1 MNQIIPQNK
10 PSNADIVSTG
20 TSSDLTPTDLAQAM
34 QFAKVMSTA
43 NVGLPKYLRGDEGS
57 CLSIVM
63 QALRWGLD
71 PFSVAQKSYFVNDK
85 IAFEA
90 QLIAAIV
97 NTRAK
102 TKGPLKYVF
111 SGEGG
116 QKVCTVTGILNG
128 EECSYT
134 TPIISQISPKNSPLW
149 KTDPEQQLAYYAV
162 KSWAR
167 RHCPDVILGVY
178 DRDELSQ
185 SRDITPA
192 YDDKP
197 TILQSLNK
205 DNKEYANEGFNLK
218 HITDETDTISTVEVV
233 SNVSEPDAL
242 GSKDDSDASGDDV
255 MEADVVGHEFDE
267 TTFYI
272 ELASA
277 VIKAAAEDEKSVVET
292 SKLYAGGN
300 LTPEQ
305 SEKARAI
312 VIIAKSVGRKELS
325 SEDGI
330 KRIAGVIGVDYRL
343 ILEENNTAKVQN
355 NSVNLDAW
363 IGKLAQQL
371 FGAIGDDIDD
381 YDLIA
386 DRIFPTEMM
395 NELPKDYANR
405 GESIY
410 RYGLQACK
418 KEIDRDTARKL
429 MAGVAHIP
437 VEDMPK

>member
-1 MNQIIPQNK
+1 MSQIIPQNQ
-10 PSNADIVSTG
+10 PNNADIVSTG

-57 CLSIVM
+57 CLAIVM

-71 PFSVAQKSYFVNDK
+71 PFSVAQKSYFVSDK

-90 QLIAAIV
+90 QLLAAIV

-102 TKGPLKYVF
+102 MKGLLKYVF
-111 SGEGG
+111 SGEGER
-116 QKVCTVTGILNG
+116 KVCTVTGILKG
-128 EECSYT
+128 EECSNT
-134 TPIISQISPKNSPLW
+134 TPTISQISPKNSPLW
-149 KTDPEQQLAYYAV
+149 KSDPEQQLAYYAV
-162 KSWAR
+162 RAWAR
-167 RHCPDVILGVY
+167 RHCPEVILGVY
-178 DRDELSQ
+178 DRDELAQ
-185 SRDITPA
+185 SRDVTPA

-205 DNKEYANEGFNLK
+205 DNKEYASEGFNLK
-218 HITDETDTISTVEVV
+218 HITDETDTLSTVEVV

-242 GSKDDSDASGDDV
+242 GSEDDSDASGNDA
-255 MEADVVGHEFDE
+255 MEVDVVDHEFDE

-277 VIKAAAEDEKSVVET
+277 VIKAAAEGEKSVVET
-292 SKLYAGGN
+292 SKLYAGGD
-300 LTPEQ
+300 LTPAQ

-343 ILEENNTAKVQN
+343 IEKENNTAKVQN
-355 NSVNLDAW
+355 SSINPDAW

-371 FGAIGDDIDD
+371 FGAIGGDIDD

-386 DRIFPTEMM
+386 DRIFPTDMM
-395 NELPKDYANR
+395 NELPEDYASR
-405 GESIY
+405 GKSIY
-410 RYGLQACK
+410 NYGLQACK

>member
-1 MNQIIPQNK
+1 MSQIIPQNQ
-10 PSNADIVSTG
+10 PNNADIVSTG
-20 TSSDLTPTDLAQAM
+20 TSFNLSPTNLDQVIKFAQ
-34 QFAKVMSTA
+34 VMSKA
-43 NVGLPKYLRGDEGS
+43 NVGLPEYLRGNAGA
-57 CLSIVM
+57 CIAILM
-63 QALRWGLD
+63 QAMRWEMD
-71 PFSVAQKSYFVNDK
+71 PFSVAQKSYCVKDK
-85 IAFEA
+85 IAYEA

-97 NTRAK
+97 NTRSG
-102 TKGPLKYVF
+102 TEGPLEYIF
-111 SGEGG
+111 SGEGE
-116 QKVCTVTGILNG
+116 QKTCTVTGILKG
-128 EECSYT
+128 KECSYT
-134 TPIISQISPKNSPLW
+134 TPEISLITNKNSPLW

-167 RHCPDVILGVY
+167 RHCPEVILGVY

-185 SRDITPA
+185 SRDVRPA
-192 YDDKP
+192 HDDKP

-205 DNKEYANEGFNLK
+205 DNKEYASEGFNLK
-218 HITDETDTISTVEVV
+218 HITDETDTLSTVEVV

-242 GSKDDSDASGDDV
+242 GSKDDSDASGNDV
-255 MEADVVGHEFDE
+255 TEADVVGHEFGE
-267 TTFYI
+267 TTFYM

-292 SKLYAGGN
+292 SKLYAGGD

-343 ILEENNTAKVQN
+343 IEKENSTAKVQN
-355 NSVNLDAW
+355 NSINPDAW

-371 FGAIGDDIDD
+371 FGAIGDDIGD

-386 DRIFPTEMM
+386 DRIFPTDMM
-395 NELPKDYANR
+395 NELPEDYANR
-405 GESIY
+405 GKSIY
-410 RYGLQACK
+410 NYGLQACK

>member
-1 MNQIIPQNK
+1 MSQIIPQNQ
-10 PSNADIVSTG
+10 PNNADIVSTG

-71 PFSVAQKSYFVNDK
+71 PFSVAQKSYFVSDK

-90 QLIAAIV
+90 QLLAAIV

-102 TKGPLKYVF
+102 IKGPLKYVF
-111 SGEGG
+111 SGEGER
-116 QKVCTVTGILNG
+116 KVCTVTGILKG
-128 EECSYT
+128 EECSNT
-134 TPIISQISPKNSPLW
+134 TPTISQISPKNSPLW
-149 KTDPEQQLAYYAV
+149 KSDPEQQLAYYAV
-162 KSWAR
+162 RAWAR
-167 RHCPDVILGVY
+167 RHCPEVILGVY
-178 DRDELSQ
+178 DRDELAQ
-185 SRDITPA
+185 SRDVTPA

-205 DNKEYANEGFNLK
+205 DNKEYASEGFNLK
-218 HITDETDTISTVEVV
+218 HITDETDTLSTVEVV

-242 GSKDDSDASGDDV
+242 GSEDDNDASENDT

-277 VIKAAAEDEKSVVET
+277 VINAAAEGEKSVVET

-305 SEKARAI
+305 SGKAREV

-343 ILEENNTAKVQN
+343 IEKENNTAKVQN
-355 NSVNLDAW
+355 SSINPDAW

-386 DRIFPTEMM
+386 DRIFPTDMM
-395 NELPKDYANR
+395 NELPEDYASR
-405 GESIY
+405 GKSIY
-410 RYGLQACK
+410 NYGLQACK

>member
-1 MNQIIPQNK
+1 MSQIISQNK
-10 PSNADIVSTG
+10 PNNADIVSTG
-20 TSSDLTPTDLAQAM
+20 PSFNLSPTSLEQVIKFAQ
-34 QFAKVMSTA
+34 VMSTA
-43 NVGLPKYLRGDEGS
+43 NVGLPKYLRGNEGA
-57 CLSIVM
+57 CLAILM
-63 QALRWGLD
+63 QAMRWELD

-85 IAFEA
+85 IAYEA

-97 NTRAK
+97 NTRAR
-102 TKGPLKYVF
+102 TKGPLEYVF
-111 SGEGG
+111 SGEGE
-116 QKVCTVTGILNG
+116 QKACTVTGILEG
-128 EECSYT
+128 KECSYT

-149 KTDPEQQLAYYAV
+149 RTDPEQQLAYYAV
-162 KSWAR
+162 RSWAR
-167 RHCPDVILGVY
+167 RHCPEVILGVY

-185 SRDITPA
+185 SRDVTPA

-205 DNKEYANEGFNLK
+205 DNKEYASEGFNLK

-242 GSKDDSDASGDDV
+242 GSEDDNDASENDT

-277 VIKAAAEDEKSVVET
+277 VINAAAEGEKSVVET

-305 SEKARAI
+305 SGKAREV

-343 ILEENNTAKVQN
+343 IVEENNTAKVQN
-355 NSVNLDAW
+355 SSINPDAW
-363 IGKLAQQL
+363 IGQLAQQL
-371 FGAIGDDIDD
+371 FGAIGDDIGD

-386 DRIFPTEMM
+386 DRIFPTDMM
-395 NELPKDYANR
+395 NELPEDYASR
-405 GESIY
+405 GKSIY
-410 RYGLQACK
+410 NYGLQACK